1 MLGLS
6 FSKLLV
12 LAAVIAGVIF
22 FFKMVTK
29 LEKARREVA
38 RGEMRGE
45 ARKAAPRQDGRKED
59 GGIGGMFRRARGEK
73 QAAPAEETHEMQA
86 CPTCGTYVPAR
97 GARDCGRELCP
108 YGA

>member
-1 MLGLS
+1 MFGLS

-12 LAAVIAGVIF
+12 LAAVVAGVFF

-29 LEKARREVA
+29 LERARREVA

-45 ARKAAPRQDGRKED
+45 SRKAAPRQEGGGL
-59 GGIGGMFRRARGEK
+59 GGIFRRDKAAK
-73 QAAPAEETHEMQA
+73 QAAAEETHEMRA
-86 CPTCGTYVPAR
+86 CSTCGTYVPAR

>member
-1 MLGLS
+1 MFGLS

-29 LEKARREVA
+29 LERARREVA
-38 RGEMRGE
+38 RGE
-45 ARKAAPRQDGRKED
+45 ARKAAPRKEE

>member
-1 MLGLS
+1 MFGLS

-12 LAAVIAGVIF
+12 LAAVIAGMIF

-29 LEKARREVA
+29 LEKARRDVA

-45 ARKAAPRQDGRKED
+45 ARKAAPRKE
-59 GGIGGMFRRARGEK
+59 GGGLGGMFRRGKAEAA
-73 QAAPAEETHEMQA
+73 QAAAEETHEMRA

-108 YGA
+108 YGT

>member
-1 MLGLS
+1 MFGLS

-29 LEKARREVA
+29 LEKARRDVA

-45 ARKAAPRQDGRKED
+45 SRKAAPRKE
-59 GGIGGMFRRARGEK
+59 GGGLGGMFRRGKAEAA
-73 QAAPAEETHEMQA
+73 QAAAEETHEMRA

-108 YGA
+108 YGT

>member
-1 MLGLS
+1 MFGLS

-29 LEKARREVA
+29 LEKARRDVA
-38 RGEMRGE
+38 RGEMR
-45 ARKAAPRQDGRKED
+45 
-59 GGIGGMFRRARGEK
+59 
-73 QAAPAEETHEMQA
+73 A

>member
-1 MLGLS
+1 MFGLS
-6 FSKLLV
+6 FSKLLG

-29 LEKARREVA
+29 LEKARRDVA

-45 ARKAAPRQDGRKED
+45 SRKAAPRKE
-59 GGIGGMFRRARGEK
+59 GGGLGGMFRRGKAEAA
-73 QAAPAEETHEMQA
+73 QAAAEETHEMRA

-108 YGA
+108 YGT

>member
-1 MLGLS
+1 MFGLS

-29 LEKARREVA
+29 LERARREVA

-45 ARKAAPRQDGRKED
+45 SRKAAPRGEGGGL
-59 GGIGGMFRRARGEK
+59 GGIFRRDKAK
-73 QAAPAEETHEMQA
+73 QAATEETQEMRA

>member
-29 LEKARREVA
+29 LERARREVA

-45 ARKAAPRQDGRKED
+45 ARKAAPRKEE

-73 QAAPAEETHEMQA
+73 QAAPAEETHEMRA

>member
-1 MLGLS
+1 MFGLS

-29 LEKARREVA
+29 LERARREVA
-38 RGEMRGE
+38 RGE
-45 ARKAAPRQDGRKED
+45 ARKAAPDRQ
-59 GGIGGMFRRARGEK
+59 GGGLGGMFRRGKAEAKR
-73 QAAPAEETHEMQA
+73 AADEETHEMRA

-108 YGA
+108 YGT

>member
-1 MLGLS
+1 MFGLS

-29 LEKARREVA
+29 LERARREVA
-38 RGEMRGE
+38 RGEMRAE
-45 ARKAAPRQDGRKED
+45 ARKAAPDRQ
-59 GGIGGMFRRARGEK
+59 GGGLGGMFRRGKAEAKR
-73 QAAPAEETHEMQA
+73 AADEETHEMRA

>member
-1 MLGLS
+1 MFGLS

-12 LAAVIAGVIF
+12 LVAVIAGVIF

-29 LEKARREVA
+29 LERARREVA

-45 ARKAAPRQDGRKED
+45 SRKAAPRQESGGL
-59 GGIGGMFRRARGEK
+59 GGIFRRDKGAQ
-73 QAAPAEETHEMQA
+73 QAAAEETQEMRA

>member
-1 MLGLS
+1 MFGLS

-45 ARKAAPRQDGRKED
+45 TRKAAPRRER
-59 GGIGGMFRRARGEK
+59 GGIGGMFRRGGAEK
-73 QAAPAEETHEMQA
+73 QTAAAEETQEMRA
-86 CPTCGTYVPAR
+86 CPTCGTYVAAR